1 MRDMFR
7 YVAFHVAGRR
17 KVPKNARSERL
28 CVRRRLV
35 AGFGERFS
43 QSDVSA
49 QLNDPQSGLNAQS
62 AGQSAA
68 FAILTRSPIANLAIR
83 AVAVPAK
90 VAVGDGFQVKVLKTA
105 QNGVVFRDVQ
115 LAAQDLDR
123 DKPLVWFKKF
133 RRRRRCHH
141 VTLASEDWKSRLF
154 VTRSPKCA
162 KTFAR
167 RRGAVAFP
175 RAGADKSGDARAS
188 PGRFSPPDALSVD
201 AFGNCAHN
209 FSYFQSLSPP
219 AYFHD

>member
-1 MRDMFR
+1 MFR

-154 VTRSPKCA
+154 VTRFA
-162 KTFAR
+162 KMRQDVRPAA
-167 RRGAVAFP
+167 RGAVAFP
-175 RAGADKSGDARAS
+175 RAGADKSGDAR
-188 PGRFSPPDALSVD
+188 RFAGTFFTAGCALR
-201 AFGNCAHN
+201 
-209 FSYFQSLSPP
+209 
-219 AYFHD
+219 